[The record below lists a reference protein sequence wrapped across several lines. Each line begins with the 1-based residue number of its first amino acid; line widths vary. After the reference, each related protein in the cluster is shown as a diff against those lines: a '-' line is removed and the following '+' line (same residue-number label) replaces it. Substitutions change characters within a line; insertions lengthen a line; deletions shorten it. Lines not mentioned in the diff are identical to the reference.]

1 MQKEKTMTNA
11 SNNGSKKPA
20 PNAGTGNGAVAEA
33 IDGKRVQTAA
43 NGGPGAAGSEL
54 VDGWDSLPP
63 AVTRELAKP
72 LDASLVS
79 QRRGRA
85 GRDYAYIEGHTVIDQ
100 ANRIFG
106 FGGWGFDLAGEV
118 VLREIE
124 NVDPKTGEV
133 RRTRAYSAPVR
144 VTVPGAPPRTD
155 VGFHVVADETG
166 EGHETA
172 FKGSVTDGLKRALRT
187 FGSGFG
193 NSLYG
198 DQPANGRSTRQGSG
212 VGSADLSADK
222 AGSLAPSLRATLLH
236 LGAMQGI
243 DESRVREAVKAKT
256 GRDLDELP
264 ASELTPL
271 VEAATN
277 KLHRTAEAESKEAA

>member
-1 MQKEKTMTNA
+1 MTHA
-11 SNNGSKKPA
+11 SNNGAKKPA
-20 PNAGTGNGAVAEA
+20 AYPDTGNGKVAEA
-33 IDGKRVQTAA
+33 NNGRHMQTVA
-43 NGGPGAAGSEL
+43 NGGPGAAGSAL

-63 AVTRELAKP
+63 AITEKLSQP
-72 LDASLVS
+72 LDPSLVS

-85 GRDYAYIEGHTVIDQ
+85 GRGYSYIEGHTVIDQ

-106 FGGWGFDLAGEV
+106 HGGWGFDLAGEV

-155 VGFHVVADETG
+155 VGFHVVAEETG

-172 FKGSVTDGLKRALRT
+172 FKGCVTDGLKRALRS
-187 FGSGFG
+187 FGEQLG

-198 DQPANGRSTRQGSG
+198 DQPANGHRAAQNAG
-212 VGSADLSADK
+212 VGTAD
-222 AGSLAPSLRATLLH
+222 SLAPPLRTTLIQLAA
-236 LGAMQGI
+236 LQGF
-243 DESRVREAVKAKT
+243 DESQVRQVVKAKA
-256 GRDLDELP
+256 GKDLDELS

-277 KLHRTAEAESKEAA
+277 KLHRAAEAESKEAA

>member
-1 MQKEKTMTNA
+1 MTNA
-11 SNNGSKKPA
+11 SNNGAKR
-20 PNAGTGNGAVAEA
+20 NGSVAEA
-33 IDGKRVQTAA
+33 ISARDAQTAA

-72 LDASLVS
+72 LDPSLVS
-79 QRRGRA
+79 QCRGRA
-85 GRDYAYIEGHTVIDQ
+85 GRDYSYIEGHTVIDQ

-106 FGGWGFDLAGEV
+106 HGGWGFDLAGEV

-133 RRTRAYSAPVR
+133 RRIRAYSAPVR

-155 VGFHVVADETG
+155 VGFHTVAEETG

-172 FKGSVTDGLKRALRT
+172 FKGCVTDGLKRALRS
-187 FGSGFG
+187 FGEQLG

-198 DQPANGRSTRQGSG
+198 DQPANGHRAAQNAG
-212 VGSADLSADK
+212 VGTAD
-222 AGSLAPSLRATLLH
+222 SLAPSLRATLLQ
-236 LGAMQGI
+236 LAALQGF
-243 DESRVREAVKAKT
+243 DESQVRQVVKAKA
-256 GRDLDELP
+256 GKELDELS

-271 VEAATN
+271 VEGATDKLRQVQESEAPDAA
-277 KLHRTAEAESKEAA
+277 

>member
-1 MQKEKTMTNA
+1 MTNA
-11 SNNGSKKPA
+11 SNNGAKR
-20 PNAGTGNGAVAEA
+20 NGSVAEA
-33 IDGKRVQTAA
+33 ISARDAQTVV

-72 LDASLVS
+72 LDPSLVS

-85 GRDYAYIEGHTVIDQ
+85 GRDYSYIEGHTVIDQ

-106 FGGWGFDLAGEV
+106 HGGWGFDLAGEV

-155 VGFHVVADETG
+155 VGFHVVAEETG

-172 FKGSVTDGLKRALRT
+172 FKGCVTDGLKRALHS
-187 FGSGFG
+187 FGEQLG
-193 NSLYG
+193 NSLYR
-198 DQPANGRSTRQGSG
+198 DQPASGRSTRQGSG
-212 VGSADLSADK
+212 VGTAD
-222 AGSLAPSLRATLLH
+222 SLAPSLRATLLQ
-236 LGAMQGI
+236 LAALQGF
-243 DESRVREAVKAKT
+243 DESQVRQVVKAKA
-256 GRDLDELP
+256 GKELDELS

-271 VEAATN
+271 VEGATN
-277 KLHRTAEAESKEAA
+277 KLRQMQETEVPEAA

>member
-1 MQKEKTMTNA
+1 MTNA
-11 SNNGSKKPA
+11 SNNGAKR
-20 PNAGTGNGAVAEA
+20 NGSVAEA
-33 IDGKRVQTAA
+33 ISARDAQTVV

-72 LDASLVS
+72 LDPSLVS

-85 GRDYAYIEGHTVIDQ
+85 GRDYSYIEGHTVIDQ

-106 FGGWGFDLAGEV
+106 HGGWGVDLAGEV
-118 VLREIE
+118 VLRRI
-124 NVDPKTGEV
+124 
-133 RRTRAYSAPVR
+133 RAYSAPVR

-155 VGFHVVADETG
+155 VGFHVVAEDTG

-172 FKGSVTDGLKRALRT
+172 FKGCVTDGLKRALRS
-187 FGSGFG
+187 FGEQLG

-198 DQPANGRSTRQGSG
+198 DQPANGHRAAQ
-212 VGSADLSADK
+212 SASAQAD
-222 AGSLAPSLRATLLH
+222 SLAPPLRATLLH

-256 GRDLDELP
+256 GRSLDELP

-277 KLHRTAEAESKEAA
+277 KLHRAGEAESKEDA

>member
-1 MQKEKTMTNA
+1 MTNA
-11 SNNGSKKPA
+11 SNNGAKKAA
-20 PNAGTGNGAVAEA
+20 PYPDTGNGKVAEA
-33 IDGKRVQTAA
+33 NNGRHMQTVA
-43 NGGPGAAGSEL
+43 NGGPGPAGSEL

-63 AVTRELAKP
+63 AITEKLSQP
-72 LDASLVS
+72 LDPSLVS

-85 GRDYAYIEGHTVIDQ
+85 GRSYAYIEGHTVIDQ

-133 RRTRAYSAPVR
+133 RRIRAYSAPVR

-155 VGFHVVADETG
+155 VGFHTVAEDTG

-172 FKGSVTDGLKRALRT
+172 FKGCVTDGLKRALRS
-187 FGSGFG
+187 FGEQLG

-198 DQPANGRSTRQGSG
+198 DQPANGHRAARESG
-212 VGSADLSADK
+212 VGAADLSADK
-222 AGSLAPSLRATLLH
+222 AGSLAPSLRATLIQLAA
-236 LGAMQGI
+236 LQGF
-243 DESRVREAVKAKT
+243 DESQVRQVVKAKA
-256 GRDLDELP
+256 GKELDELS

-271 VEAATN
+271 VQGATN
-277 KLHRTAEAESKEAA
+277 KLR

>member
-1 MQKEKTMTNA
+1 MTNA
-11 SNNGSKKPA
+11 GNNGAKR
-20 PNAGTGNGAVAEA
+20 NGKVAEA
-33 IDGKRVQTAA
+33 ISGKDAQTVV
-43 NGGPGAAGSEL
+43 NGGPGTAGSEL
-54 VDGWDSLPP
+54 VGGWDSLPP
-63 AVTRELAKP
+63 KVTEKLSQP
-72 LDASLVS
+72 LDPSLVS

-85 GRDYAYIEGHTVIDQ
+85 GRDYSYIEGHTVIDQ

-133 RRTRAYSAPVR
+133 RRIRAYSAPVR

-155 VGFHVVADETG
+155 VGFHTVAEDTG

-198 DQPANGRSTRQGSG
+198 DQPANGHRAARESG
-212 VGSADLSADK
+212 VGTADLSADK
-222 AGSLAPSLRATLLH
+222 AGSLAPPLRATLLQ
-236 LGAMQGI
+236 LAALQGF
-243 DESRVREAVKAKT
+243 DESQVRQVVKAKA
-256 GRDLDELP
+256 GRDLDELS

-271 VEAATN
+271 VEGATN
-277 KLHRTAEAESKEAA
+277 KLRQMQETEAPQAA

>member
-1 MQKEKTMTNA
+1 MTNA
-11 SNNGSKKPA
+11 SNNGAKKPA
-20 PNAGTGNGAVAEA
+20 PHPDTGNGAVAEA
-33 IDGKRVQTAA
+33 MDGKRVQTVA

-63 AVTRELAKP
+63 AVTRGLAKP
-72 LDASLVS
+72 LDPSLVS
-79 QRRGRA
+79 QRKGRA
-85 GRDYAYIEGHTVIDQ
+85 GRDYSYIEGHTVIDQ

-124 NVDPKTGEV
+124 SVDPKTGEV
-133 RRTRAYSAPVR
+133 RRIRAYSAPVR

-155 VGFHVVADETG
+155 VGFHVIAEETG

-172 FKGSVTDGLKRALRT
+172 FKGCVTDGLKRALRS
-187 FGSGFG
+187 FGEQLG

-198 DQPANGRSTRQGSG
+198 DQPASGRSTRQGSG
-212 VGSADLSADK
+212 VGTAD
-222 AGSLAPSLRATLLH
+222 SLAPSLRATLLH

-256 GRDLDELP
+256 GRSLDEMP

-277 KLHRTAEAESKEAA
+277 KLRQMQQSEVPEAA

>member
-1 MQKEKTMTNA
+1 MTNA
-11 SNNGSKKPA
+11 SNNGAKR
-20 PNAGTGNGAVAEA
+20 NGSVADA
-33 IDGKRVQTAA
+33 ISARDAQTVV

-72 LDASLVS
+72 LDPSLVS

-85 GRDYAYIEGHTVIDQ
+85 GRDYSYIEGHTVIDQ

-106 FGGWGFDLAGEV
+106 HGGWGFDLAGEV

-155 VGFHVVADETG
+155 VGFHVVAEETG

-172 FKGSVTDGLKRALRT
+172 FKGCVTDGLKRALRS
-187 FGSGFG
+187 FGEQLG

-198 DQPANGRSTRQGSG
+198 DQPANGHRAAQNAG
-212 VGSADLSADK
+212 VGTSD
-222 AGSLAPSLRATLLH
+222 SLAPSLRATLIQLA
-236 LGAMQGI
+236 AMQGF
-243 DESRVREAVKAKT
+243 DESQVRQVVKAKA
-256 GRDLDELP
+256 GKELDELS

-271 VEAATN
+271 VEGATN
-277 KLHRTAEAESKEAA
+277 KLRQVQETEAPDAA